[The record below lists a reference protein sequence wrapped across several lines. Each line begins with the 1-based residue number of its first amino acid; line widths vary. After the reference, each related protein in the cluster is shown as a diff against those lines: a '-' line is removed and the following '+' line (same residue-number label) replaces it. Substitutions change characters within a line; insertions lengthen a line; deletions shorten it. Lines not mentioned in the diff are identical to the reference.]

1 MNIAK
6 IMEILPD
13 TVKMDIIDFSDVKM
27 KTGKTGTRILLDRIL
42 TDNEKSLMN
51 NKHIIGLD
59 CIATHQYA
67 PEIKKS
73 YFYIVWKGVNKYG
86 IY

>member
-59 CIATHQYA
+59 CIAQYRYA

-73 YFYIVWKGVNKYG
+73 YFYIV
-86 IY
+86 